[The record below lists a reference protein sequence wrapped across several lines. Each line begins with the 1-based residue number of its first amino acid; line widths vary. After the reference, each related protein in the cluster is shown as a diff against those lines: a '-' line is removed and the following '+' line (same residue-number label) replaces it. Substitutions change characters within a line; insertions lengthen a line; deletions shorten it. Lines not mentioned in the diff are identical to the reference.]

1 MRNVH
6 GFCLG
11 PRHLRAPL
19 FRDDLFDR
27 VHETRLAQTGFPN
40 DRHHLTH
47 PFLSLLPAISE
58 QAYFGITTGQRSE
71 RDWRW
76 RMNPTSTGR
85 ALLRSHKLFGRIHDS
100 IKDQSSPDVGVG
112 PAQILLKPRR
122 ETVGSDSS
130 PQQLF
135 TRVGERL
142 SLNGFERKPDAPA
155 SKQRGG
161 WVGLQDE
168 VAAVAD
174 PIEEAGYQAR

>member
-6 GFCLG
+6 GLCLG
-11 PRHLRAPL
+11 PRHLRTPL
-19 FRDDLFDR
+19 FHDDLFDR

-76 RMNPTSTGR
+76 RMNPTSSGR
-85 ALLRSHKLFGRIHDS
+85 ALLRSHELFGRIHNS

-112 PAQILLKPRR
+112 PARFCWSPGGKLLDLILARNSPLR
-122 ETVGSDSS
+122 ELEKGCPFNPTAQCKD
-130 PQQLF
+130 
-135 TRVGERL
+135 
-142 SLNGFERKPDAPA
+142 
-155 SKQRGG
+155 
-161 WVGLQDE
+161 
-168 VAAVAD
+168 
-174 PIEEAGYQAR
+174 